1 MSKKHAEK
9 WKDVDIDGRRMNRI
23 IRLLETLI
31 KKEKDVDRVVKLA
44 NSICYMTS
52 KKLEL
57 AYKVMQIDELF
68 HLAKQR
74 ERERSHSDF
83 LYEK

>member
-9 WKDVDIDGRRMNRI
+9 WKDIDIDGRRMNRI

-31 KKEKDVDRVVKLA
+31 KKEKDVDRVVKIA

-57 AYKVMQIDELF
+57 AYKRLQLDEIF
-68 HLAKQR
+68 KAYEVKQKEDWR
-74 ERERSHSDF
+74 
-83 LYEK
+83 

>member
-31 KKEKDVDRVVKLA
+31 KKEKDVDRVVKIA

-57 AYKVMQIDELF
+57 AYKRLQLDEIF
-68 HLAKQR
+68 KAYEVKQKEDWR
-74 ERERSHSDF
+74 
-83 LYEK
+83 

>member
-57 AYKVMQIDELF
+57 AYKRLQLDEIF
-68 HLAKQR
+68 KAYEVKQKEDWR
-74 ERERSHSDF
+74 
-83 LYEK
+83 